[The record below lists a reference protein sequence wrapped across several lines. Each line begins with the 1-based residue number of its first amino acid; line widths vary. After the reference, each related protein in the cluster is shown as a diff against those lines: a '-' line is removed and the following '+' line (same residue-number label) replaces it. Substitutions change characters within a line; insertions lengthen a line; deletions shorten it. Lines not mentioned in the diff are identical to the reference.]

1 MNEKILINSD
11 NNIGEKNKKGGILEI
26 IGVVIGFL
34 ALFALVFFSST
45 MRDKEEKTE
54 PIVIDTTV
62 TEYFDLKKAED
73 KSVVLFA
80 SPDCPWCVKYKP
92 IINKVSSD
100 YELPINY
107 VDTSKMTRDEFTQ
120 IVTDSPYMTSKGG
133 FGTPLTLIIGNNQE
147 IAALEG
153 KQDYEEVVKF
163 FKDNG
168 VIE

>member
-1 MNEKILINSD
+1 MTEQEL
-11 NNIGEKNKKGGILEI
+11 KNVNGIVKESKKGDIFKVVGVI
-26 IGVVIGFL
+26 IGIV

-45 MRDKEEKTE
+45 LRDKGEKLN

-62 TEYFDLKKAED
+62 SEYFNLKKAEE
-73 KSVVLFA
+73 KVVILFA

-100 YELPINY
+100 YELPIYY
-107 VDTSKMTRDEFTQ
+107 VNTANMTGDEYSKVVE
-120 IVTDSPYMTSKGG
+120 DSPYMKSEGG
-133 FGTPLTLIIGNNQE
+133 FGTPLTLIIGNNE
-147 IAALEG
+147 EYASLEG
-153 KQDYEEVVKF
+153 KEDYDDVVKF